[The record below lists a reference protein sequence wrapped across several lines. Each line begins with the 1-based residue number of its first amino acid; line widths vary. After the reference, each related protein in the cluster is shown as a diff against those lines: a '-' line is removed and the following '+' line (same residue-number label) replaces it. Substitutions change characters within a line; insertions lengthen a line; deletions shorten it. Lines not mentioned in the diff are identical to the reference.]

1 MKRKPVISIIEHIK
15 NPEIVKR
22 FWSYV
27 DCSAGQNAC
36 WPWIGGTS
44 KSGYGRFKVCSY
56 TTVVASRFVYALN
69 HNRDPG
75 NLFTCHTCDNPPCCN
90 PKHLWLGDSKANS
103 HDMVKKGR
111 GKTGLQDGQNNGNA
125 KLTAEEVA
133 EIKRFIFAG
142 MNNKVIGEIF
152 EITHS
157 LVSRIRLGKSWGDV
171 PLTKKHSSI
180 TKRKADVAE
189 EPK

>member
-1 MKRKPVISIIEHIK
+1 MRKPVIPLTDYIK
-15 NPEIVKR
+15 NPHIIDR
-22 FWSYV
+22 FWGYV
-27 DCSAGQNAC
+27 DKSNGPNAC
-36 WPWIGGTS
+36 WPWTGGTA
-44 KSGYGRFKVCSY
+44 KKGYGNFKVASY
-56 TTVVASRFVYALN
+56 VTIRASRFAYAVTN
-69 HNRDPG
+69 KRDPG
-75 NLFTCHTCDNPPCCN
+75 KLFTCHTCDNPPCCN
-90 PKHLWLGDSKANS
+90 PAHLWLGDTKANS

-111 GKTGLQDGQNNGNA
+111 SNTGPQDGQNNGNA

-180 TKRKADVAE
+180 TKRKVDVAE